1 MRYAVSN
8 VSGVSTVSK
17 ALLYSPK
24 IEVPWWSL
32 SDKKRKK
39 KSKPW
44 SCSKILRSHQNC
56 STVFCRLLLRVPTAG
71 SSCIYLSSLGST
83 CQQYASS
90 GSWRNNSFCAII
102 GVVGEENILS
112 FFLFFFFL
120 PLVRRL
126 VFFAKCIFFST
137 WDKFIETDLLRRILT
152 LSWQWCLVQAAKF
165 FCRWNS

>member
-112 FFLFFFFL
+112 FFLFFFF
-120 PLVRRL
+120 
-126 VFFAKCIFFST
+126 FAFSQKT
-137 WDKFIETDLLRRILT
+137 RILCKMYFFFYLGQIYRNRFT
-152 LSWQWCLVQAAKF
+152 EKNSDTFMAVMLSA
-165 FCRWNS
+165 SS